1 MLEKG
6 RLGVDWKPGQG
17 ELDETTQ
24 QGTNALVGFR
34 IASAERRWRVGLDS
48 MVESGDDERCELLS
62 HDKNLELRIESE

>member
-6 RLGVDWKPGQG
+6 RLGGDWKPGQG

-24 QGTNALVGFR
+24 QGTKGLVDFR

-48 MVESGDDERCELLS
+48 MAESGDDERCGLLS
-62 HDKNLELRIESE
+62 HDEN